1 MILISL
7 IYFFF
12 SNKFFEG
19 FLFKKKLTAGQGLQ
33 IFLYPLLNYS
43 DNLQLSIPYPLDRIL
58 ILSSVFLDNSKFL
71 DVLNLNYYRLLSHLV
86 FQTKFLLSVNNL

>member
-7 IYFFF
+7 RYFF

-19 FLFKKKLTAGQGLQ
+19 FLFKKKLTAGQVYRFFYIRCTQ
-33 IFLYPLLNYS
+33 NYS